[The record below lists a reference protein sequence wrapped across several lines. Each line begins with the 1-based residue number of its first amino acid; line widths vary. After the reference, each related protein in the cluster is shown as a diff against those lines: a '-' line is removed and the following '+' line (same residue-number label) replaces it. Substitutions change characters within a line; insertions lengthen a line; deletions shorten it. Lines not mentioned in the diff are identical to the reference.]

1 MYKYFFLALFALLK
15 VDGASPDPIFSKNG
29 MVVSLNENASTAGVK
44 ILQKGGNAVD
54 AAVAVGF
61 ALAVTS
67 PENGNLGGGGFM
79 IGATSNGEIFSQ
91 DHREK
96 APLKSTKDMFLD
108 KDGLVMPG
116 MSLTSRASSGVPG
129 TVHGL
134 LTAWNDHGSGN
145 IRLQQLLAPAIKLA
159 DKGYILSKRRAD
171 FYNYYKNIFLQN
183 AAAAKIFIRRDGKP
197 VSYTHLTL
205 PTICSV

>member
-1 MYKYFFLALFALLK
+1 MYKYFFLTLFALLK
-15 VDGASPDPIFSKNG
+15 VDGASPDPIFSENG
-29 MVVSLNENASTAGVK
+29 MVVSLNENASAAGVK

-96 APLKSTKDMFLD
+96 APLK
-108 KDGLVMPG
+108 
-116 MSLTSRASSGVPG
+116 
-129 TVHGL
+129 
-134 LTAWNDHGSGN
+134 
-145 IRLQQLLAPAIKLA
+145 
-159 DKGYILSKRRAD
+159 
-171 FYNYYKNIFLQN
+171 
-183 AAAAKIFIRRDGKP
+183 
-197 VSYTHLTL
+197 
-205 PTICSV
+205 

>member
-1 MYKYFFLALFALLK
+1 MYRYFFLAFFSLSLNYA
-15 VDGASPDPIFSKNG
+15 AYPDPVYSENG
-29 MVVSLNENASTAGVK
+29 MVVSLHHEASSAGIK
-44 ILQKGGNAVD
+44 ILQKGGNAID

-61 ALAVTS
+61 ALAVTC

-79 IGATSNGEIFSQ
+79 IGATSKGEIFSQ

-96 APLKSTKDMFLD
+96 APTRSTKNMFLD
-108 KDGLVMPG
+108 EAGSVIPQ

-134 LTAWNDHGSGN
+134 LTAWKDHGSGN

-159 DKGYILSKRRAD
+159 DKGYVLSKRRAD
-171 FYNYYKNIFLQN
+171 LYNYYKTAF
-183 AAAAKIFIRRDGKP
+183 
-197 VSYTHLTL
+197 TL
-205 PTICSV
+205 SLIHI